1 MNYKEL
7 KNMTN
12 IFGSIFTGTF
22 TLGQFMLA
30 ITASMFMG
38 LILSI
43 VFMYRNTYTKSF
55 ISALVLIPAVE
66 TVVIMLVNDNIGV
79 GLSVAGSF
87 ALIRFRSVKGNAK
100 ELVAVFIAMTIG
112 IICGTGYVAL
122 AGVFTL
128 LLCAVMFALTVT
140 GFGRIPEND
149 RYLKIT
155 MPESLNYDE
164 AFTEV
169 LDNYTSS
176 WELESIKTLTLG
188 SLFRVEYSVNMKD
201 PSKVKKMIDELRI
214 RNGNL
219 EIMCGKPATNREEL

>member
-1 MNYKEL
+1 
-7 KNMTN
+7 MTN
-12 IFGSIFTGTF
+12 IFGSIFTGSL

-30 ITASMFMG
+30 IVASMFMG
-38 LILSI
+38 LILSA
-43 VFMYRNTYTKSF
+43 VFMYKNTYTKSF
-55 ISALVLIPAVE
+55 VSALVLIPAVE

-122 AGVFTL
+122 AGIFTL
-128 LLCAVMFALTVT
+128 LLAAVMLALNLT
-140 GFGRIPEND
+140 GFGNVSEKN

-155 MPESLNYDE
+155 IPESLNYDE
-164 AFTEV
+164 VFDKI
-169 LDNYTSS
+169 LDKYCSS
-176 WELESIKTLTLG
+176 HELESVKTLTLG
-188 SLFRVEYSVNMKD
+188 SLFRVEYSIRMKD
-201 PSKVKKMIDELRI
+201 VSRTKAMIDELRT

>member
-1 MNYKEL
+1 MI
-7 KNMTN
+7 MTN
-12 IFGSIFTGTF
+12 IFSSIFTGSL

-30 ITASMFMG
+30 IVASMFMG

-43 VFMYRNTYTKSF
+43 VFMYRNTYTRSF

-66 TVVIMLVNDNIGV
+66 TVVIMLVNDNLGV

-122 AGVFTL
+122 AAVFTL
-128 LLCAVMFALTVT
+128 LLCAVMFALTLT
-140 GFGRIPEND
+140 GFGQMSENE

-155 MPESLNYDE
+155 IPESLNYDE
-164 AFTEV
+164 IFDDV
-169 LDNYTSS
+169 LNEYASS
-176 WELESIKTLTLG
+176 WQLESIKTLTLG
-188 SLFRVEYSVNMKD
+188 SLFRLDYTLTMKD
-201 PSKVKKMIDELRI
+201 PSRMKKMIDELRT

-219 EIMCGKPATNREEL
+219 EIMCSRPAVNREEL

>member
-1 MNYKEL
+1 
-7 KNMTN
+7 MTN
-12 IFGSIFTGTF
+12 IFSSIFTGSL

-30 ITASMFMG
+30 IVASMFMG
-38 LILSI
+38 LIPSI
-43 VFMYRNTYTKSF
+43 VFMYRNTYTRSF

-66 TVVIMLVNDNIGV
+66 TVVIMLVNDNLGV

-122 AGVFTL
+122 AAVFTL
-128 LLCAVMFALTVT
+128 LLCAVMFALTLT
-140 GFGRIPEND
+140 GFGQMPENE

-155 MPESLNYDE
+155 IPESLNYDE
-164 AFTEV
+164 IFDDV
-169 LDNYTSS
+169 LNEYASS
-176 WELESIKTLTLG
+176 WQLDSIKTLTLG
-188 SLFRVEYSVNMKD
+188 SLFRLDYTLTMKD
-201 PSKVKKMIDELRI
+201 PSRMKKMIDELRT

-219 EIMCGKPATNREEL
+219 EIMCSRPAVNREEL

>member
-1 MNYKEL
+1 
-7 KNMTN
+7 MTN
-12 IFGSIFTGTF
+12 IFGSIFNGTL
-22 TLGQFMLA
+22 TLGLFLLA
-30 ITASMFMG
+30 LCSSMFLG
-38 LILSI
+38 LLLSL

-55 ISALVLIPAVE
+55 ITSLILIPAIE

-100 ELVAVFIAMTIG
+100 ELTAVFMAMTIG

-128 LLCAVMFALTVT
+128 LLSAVTFALTLS
-140 GFGRIPEND
+140 GIGRYSENE

-155 MPESLNYDE
+155 VPESLNYDD
-164 AFTEV
+164 AFNGI
-169 LDNYTSS
+169 LNKYTVA
-176 WELESIKTLTLG
+176 WELDAVKTMTLG
-188 SLFRVEYSVNMKD
+188 SLFRLDYRVTLKD
-201 PSKVKKMIDELRI
+201 ANKVKEMIDELRT

-219 EIMCGKPATNREEL
+219 EIMCTRPATNRDEL

>member
-1 MNYKEL
+1 MI
-7 KNMTN
+7 MTN
-12 IFGSIFTGTF
+12 IFSSIFTGSL

-30 ITASMFMG
+30 IVASMFMG

-43 VFMYRNTYTKSF
+43 VFMYRNTYTRSF

-66 TVVIMLVNDNIGV
+66 TVVIMLVNDNLGV

-122 AGVFTL
+122 AAVFTL
-128 LLCAVMFALTVT
+128 LLCAVMFALNLT
-140 GFGRIPEND
+140 GFGQMSENE

-155 MPESLNYDE
+155 IPESLNYDE
-164 AFTEV
+164 IFDDV
-169 LDNYTSS
+169 LNEYASS
-176 WELESIKTLTLG
+176 WQLDSIKTLTLG
-188 SLFRVEYSVNMKD
+188 SLFRLDYTLTMKD
-201 PSKVKKMIDELRI
+201 PSRMKKMIDELRT

-219 EIMCGKPATNREEL
+219 EIMCSRPAVNREEL

>member
-1 MNYKEL
+1 
-7 KNMTN
+7 MTN
-12 IFGSIFTGTF
+12 IFSSIFTGSL
-22 TLGQFMLA
+22 TLGQFALA
-30 ITASMFMG
+30 IVASMFMG
-38 LILSI
+38 LILSM

-66 TVVIMLVNDNIGV
+66 TVVIMLVNDNLGA

-100 ELVAVFIAMTIG
+100 ELAAVFIAMTIG

-128 LLCAVMFALTVT
+128 LLCAVMLGLNMTD
-140 GFGRIPEND
+140 FGKASENE

-155 MPESLNYDE
+155 IPESLNYDE
-164 AFTEV
+164 AFDD
-169 LDNYTSS
+169 LLNSYTSK
-176 WELESIKTLTLG
+176 WELDTIKTLNLG
-188 SLFRVEYSVNMKD
+188 SLFRLEYNITMKD
-201 PSKVKKMIDELRI
+201 VSKIKEMIDELRT

-219 EIMCGKPATNREEL
+219 EIMCGRMPVSREEL